1 MGRDMV
7 LLAVA
12 FACAWWLRFSLPDV
26 LPFQEIASEKDTTGV
41 GLTLVLLWPWAAMAT
56 RLYVSRRTQGLL
68 AEIWD
73 LVRTLVCTLVC
84 LSTLAYFSRGQAY
97 SRATLLLWVSLSL
110 GMMLGTR
117 VLQRRVLGLL
127 RARGHNLRHALVVG
141 TGTLATEV
149 IARVLAEPHAGL
161 RIAGVVALDGDAHVP
176 AAVGGVAVTGRV
188 SSLGTQ
194 VQCHGVDQILVAL
207 PIEHMAALK
216 TLMHALS
223 KETVDVRIVPDV
235 YQYMTLCGSMEDFF
249 GLPLISLQATPLVG
263 LGRWLKR
270 SVDIAVALAAVVL
283 LLPVWLS
290 VALAIWLDDGG
301 PVLFRQHRIGL
312 DGQAFAMWKFR
323 TMRQGA
329 HAQRGGWTTAGDP
342 RRTRLGA
349 FLRRLSLDELPQLV
363 NVLRGEMS
371 LVGPRP
377 EQPSFSEVFRHEI
390 PRYALRHK
398 IKAGMTGW
406 AQIHGLR
413 GDTSI
418 AKRIELDLYYI
429 EHWSLALDV
438 KILLRTALGGFVSP
452 HAY

>member
-7 LLAVA
+7 LSAVA
-12 FACAWWLRFSLPDV
+12 FALAWWLRFSLPTL
-26 LPFQEIASEKDTTGV
+26 LPFEQIASERDTTGV

-56 RLYVSRRTQGLL
+56 RLYVSRRTQGLWS
-68 AEIWD
+68 ETWD
-73 LVRTLVCTLVC
+73 LVRTLVSTLVC
-84 LSTLAYFSRGQAY
+84 LSSLAYFSRGQAY

-110 GMMLGTR
+110 ALMVTAR
-117 VLQRRVLGLL
+117 VLQRGLLGLL

-141 TGTLATEV
+141 TGQLATEV
-149 IARVLAEPHAGL
+149 IERVAAEPHAGL
-161 RIAGVVALDGDAHVP
+161 RIAGVVALDNEP
-176 AAVGGVAVTGRV
+176 APPTAVGGVAVTGRV
-188 SSLGTQ
+188 SSLATQ
-194 VQCHGVDQILVAL
+194 VQEHGVDQILVAL

-235 YQYMTLCGSMEDFF
+235 YQYMTLCGSIEDFF
-249 GLPLISLQATPLVG
+249 GLPLISLQVTPLVG

-270 SVDIAVALAAVVL
+270 SVDIAVACAAVL
-283 LLPVWLS
+283 LLSPVWLA

-323 TMRQGA
+323 TMRPSAQA
-329 HAQRGGWTTAGDP
+329 HSGGWTIADDP

-349 FLRRLSLDELPQLV
+349 FLRRMSLDELPQLV

-377 EQPSFSEVFRHEI
+377 EQPGFSEIFRHEI

-429 EHWSLALDV
+429 EHWSLSLDV
-438 KILLRTALGGFVSP
+438 KILLRTAFGGFVSP